1 MKSFWTRL
9 TSSLFKTTP
18 QLLYSLLISI
28 FPGMGHQQFAEVYKT
43 WSDFELFQLLQNKD
57 DYQEEAIEAA
67 SAEMNARKLSEKM
80 RH

>member
-1 MKSFWTRL
+1 MSYQRF
-9 TSSLFKTTP
+9 S
-18 QLLYSLLISI
+18 
-28 FPGMGHQQFAEVYKT
+28 EVYKSWT
-43 WSDFELFQLLQNKD
+43 DLELFQLLQNKD